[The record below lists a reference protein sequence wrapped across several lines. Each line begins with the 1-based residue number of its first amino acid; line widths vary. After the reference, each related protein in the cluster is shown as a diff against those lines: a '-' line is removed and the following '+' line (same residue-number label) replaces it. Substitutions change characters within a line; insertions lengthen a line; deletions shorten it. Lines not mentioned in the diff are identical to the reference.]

1 MIENGNSFNPFGQNN
16 SQQETALTLKD
27 IIDILNRQRFPII
40 VCTLLLTICAGIY
53 AFTATPIY
61 KTTTVLKKEVFAPQN
76 NQAMDD
82 FSRIVAMQTLNDVL
96 ETESELIRSRAVLE
110 RVIQDLDLYFIV
122 NSIEVPSVIS
132 YTFDM
137 PLEVYRNE
145 LDQYPQSSAP
155 RISVNEFLAPA
166 GFRELEPVSYVIRVN
181 DQRQLEL
188 YEEETETLLDTRA
201 ATASTSFT
209 LPLFR
214 FSIRWPD
221 PSPGSSFYFTVNN
234 HEKTYQGL
242 RQSISVDTPLNT
254 TLLSISV
261 ESSSP
266 FLASKLANTVAAT
279 FRETRFEHKRETI
292 RYSAGFVDTQL
303 DEISTKLTDAES
315 ALSEFRGENQLTN
328 VDESVRGTLDFLSQL
343 ESEKITTDLQLAE
356 YTSRLINLR
365 KQLAE
370 NQYFDQTF
378 LTPQSETS
386 GTAFTPFSTLMQ
398 ELSNAELQKLEL
410 LQRRTATHPDVI
422 AIDDRIKEIQSSL
435 AEYNENTISS
445 YEIIIQ
451 SLEQKQSDL
460 QRLIYRYGQKARS
473 MAASEGE
480 LMRLTRERDTYQKV
494 YVLLSDKR
502 EEMRIA
508 ELSNIQDII
517 LIESAVIPLEPIL
530 PQKPIYV
537 IIGFILGL
545 MLGVTVGLI
554 REFNGKMVTKLS
566 HVESDLMLPI
576 LAIMPTF
583 PSGIKDRIRK
593 QKSIQDHLGLLTDT
607 RHGFKESYRILRTKL
622 SFILST
628 KRSPSKNNIF
638 FTSCEENTGKTT
650 VVTNFSLLL
659 ALAGKRILVID
670 CDLKNPSIGRFF
682 NIPFNAPGL
691 IDFLSFDYVTSP
703 DIYTPLDDPA
713 FRENSLFNPTL
724 RMENEELTLSD
735 QKYYLD
741 VIPAGGSIEHSSE
754 LLDSEKFKDYL
765 QEISGAYDYI
775 LIDTPPVTK
784 TVDALTLGNFIKN
797 GILIVRPNHSS
808 RDSLQRA
815 IQDFRQFNV
824 HLLGSVVNACDIKR
838 FANDYG
844 YGYGYGYTY
853 EFDQSQ
859 AQLPA
864 AASVN

>member
-1 MIENGNSFNPFGQNN
+1 MIENGSHFNPFGQSNTKT
-16 SQQETALTLKD
+16 EAALTLKD
-27 IIDILNRQRFPII
+27 VLDIFNRQRFPII
-40 VCTLLLTICAGIY
+40 VCTLFITLLAGIY
-53 AFTATPIY
+53 AFVATPVY
-61 KTTTVLKKEVFAPQN
+61 KTNTVLKKEVTVPQN
-76 NQAMDD
+76 NQAIDE
-82 FSRIVAMQTLNDVL
+82 FARIVSMQSMNDVI
-96 ETESELIRSRAVLE
+96 ETESELIRSRAVIE
-110 RVIQDLDLYFIV
+110 KVVQDLDLYFSIDR
-122 NSIEVPSVIS
+122 IEVPDVIS
-132 YTFDM
+132 YSFDM
-137 PLEVYRNE
+137 PLEVYRHE

-155 RISVNEFLAPA
+155 RINVTEFLAPE
-166 GFRELEPVSYVIRVN
+166 GFREIDATSYVIRVN
-181 DQRQLEL
+181 DQQQLEL
-188 YEEETETLLDTRA
+188 YLEEEEELLDSQA
-201 ATASTSFT
+201 SIPSATFT
-209 LPLFR
+209 LPIAR
-214 FSIRWPD
+214 FNVNWPN
-221 PSPGSSFYFTVNN
+221 PNPGSSFFFTIKN
-234 HEKTYQGL
+234 HEETYQGL
-242 RQSISVDTPLNT
+242 RESISVDTPINT

-261 ESSSP
+261 ESSHA
-266 FLASKLANTVAAT
+266 FLASRLANTLAAA

-292 RYSAGFVDTQL
+292 RYSAGFVDDQL
-303 DEISTKLTDAES
+303 DDISSKLSNAEE
-315 ALSEFRGENQLTN
+315 ALSAFRGENQLTN
-328 VDESVRGTLDFLSQL
+328 VDESMRGTLEFLSQL
-343 ESEKITTDLQLAE
+343 ESEKIGTDLQLAE
-356 YTSRLINLR
+356 YNTRLINLR
-365 KQLAE
+365 SQLTE
-370 NQYFDQTF
+370 KGYFDQTF
-378 LTPQSETS
+378 LTPQQESNSNST
-386 GTAFTPFSTLMQ
+386 TPFSSLLQ
-398 ELSNAELQKLEL
+398 QLSNAELERLEL
-410 LQRRTATHPDVI
+410 LQKRTPNHPDVI
-422 AIDDRIKEIQSSL
+422 AVDDRITEIQTSL
-435 AEYNENTISS
+435 TEYNQNTISS
-445 YEIIIQ
+445 YEIIIR

-460 QRLIYRYGQKARS
+460 QQLIYNYGQRART

-480 LMRLTRERDTYQKV
+480 LMKLTRERDTYQKV

-517 LIESAVIPLEPIL
+517 LVESAVIPLEPIL
-530 PQKPIYV
+530 PKKKIYV
-537 IIGFILGL
+537 IIGFIMGL
-545 MLGVTVGLI
+545 MFGVTVGLV

-566 HVESDLMLPI
+566 QIENDLMLPI

-583 PSGIKDRIRK
+583 PAGIKDRMRK
-593 QKSIQDHLGLLTDT
+593 QKSIQEHLELLTDT

-628 KRSPSKNNIF
+628 KRSPNKNNIF
-638 FTSCEENTGKTT
+638 FTSCEENTGKST

-670 CDLKNPSIGRFF
+670 CDLKNPTIGRFF

-691 IDFLSFDYVTSP
+691 IDFLSFDYVASP
-703 DIYTPLDDPA
+703 DIYTPLDDPT
-713 FRENSLFNPTL
+713 FRDNSLFNPTL
-724 RMENEELTLSD
+724 RMENEELTLRD

-765 QEISGAYDYI
+765 QEVSGAYDYI

-797 GILIVRPNHSS
+797 GIMIVRPNHSN

-838 FANDYG
+838 FAKDYG